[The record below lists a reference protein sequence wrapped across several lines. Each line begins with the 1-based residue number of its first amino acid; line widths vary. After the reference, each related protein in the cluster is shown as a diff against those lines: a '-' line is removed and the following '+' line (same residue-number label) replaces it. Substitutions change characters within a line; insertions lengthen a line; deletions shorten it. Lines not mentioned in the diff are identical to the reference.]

1 MTRPRR
7 YEGPE
12 TPLWYKDAVI
22 YEVHLRAFHD
32 SNADGIGDF
41 PGLTQKLDYL
51 KDLGVNTL
59 WLLPFYPSPLKDDG
73 YDIADYANIHPMYG
87 TMADFQLFLKEAH
100 RRELRVVTELVINH
114 TSDQHEWFQR
124 ARRAPAGH
132 PHRDFYVWSDS
143 PEKYKDARIIFK
155 DFEASNWTWDP
166 VAKAYYWHRFYA
178 HQPDLNFD
186 NREVHKAVKQAL
198 DFWFDKGV
206 DGLRL
211 DAIPYLFEREGTS
224 CENLAET
231 HAYLKTV
238 RAHLDARHKNRL
250 LLAEANQWPED
261 ATAYFGDG
269 NECHM
274 AFHFPIM
281 PRMFMAVHMEDRY
294 PLIDILDQTPP
305 IPANCQWGLFLR
317 NHDEL
322 TLEMVTDEERDY
334 MYRVYAHDPRARINL
349 GIRRR
354 LAPLLANN
362 RRKME
367 LLNGLLFSL
376 PGTPVIYYGDEIGMG
391 DNIYLGDRDG
401 VRTPMQWSAD
411 KNAGFSRANPQK
423 LFLPVTIDPEY
434 HYEAVNVEAQ
444 QGNPHSILWWM
455 KRLISLSRRHKAFGR
470 GTMEILQPENR
481 KVFAFLRQ
489 HEDETLLAV
498 FNLSRFVQFVEL
510 DLARFKGR
518 RPIELFGRTEF
529 PKVADSP
536 YLLTLGPHAFYWF
549 RLENAPAS
557 AVAAPAA
564 PPERAIDVTAE
575 RWTAVF
581 KDHPRAALEEALG
594 HWIPARRWFAGKDR
608 VIKTMKILH
617 AVPVGAENAEAVFA
631 GVQAE
636 FIDGTRQIYSI
647 PLSFASGE
655 RAQQALRDIPGAV
668 VASLRLRRPSGDEL
682 GVVYD
687 AVQDPAFSRGLLE
700 AMGRRRQFRGQGD
713 RVQMT
718 PTPRF
723 RKLRGPDTQ
732 ALGVTLVKTEQSN
745 SSIIYGD
752 RLILKLM
759 RRLEPG
765 VNPDL
770 EIGRFLTERADFHSS
785 PPVGGFLEYARPN
798 EAPMVLGI
806 LSGFV
811 PNQGDA
817 WTYTRDALDRYY
829 EAVVSRAQP
838 LSAAPP
844 RRVIDLVESAP
855 PADFLEIAGA
865 YLEVARGLGLR
876 TADLHLALSSAPDDA
891 DFAPEPYTPFY
902 QRSVYQSMRNQVA
915 HTFPLLRR
923 RLDSLPPPARD
934 EARRILDAQPA
945 ILERFQAVARVK
957 INTTRIRIHGD
968 FHLGQVLHTGK
979 DFIILDFEGE
989 PARPLSER
997 RLKRSPVRDVAGMLR
1012 SLQYAA
1018 YSALQAVEREEEI
1031 PADRLAGLESGAR
1044 LWIAWASS
1052 AYLRAYL
1059 ERAGKA
1065 AFLPDTKENLAILL
1079 DAFLLDRCVAEVGY
1093 ELAHRPDWIR
1103 IPLRGLLRL
1112 LEPAGPA

>member
-1 MTRPRR
+1 MKARR
-7 YEGPE
+7 GYAGPE

-41 PGLTQKLDYL
+41 PGLTEKLDYL
-51 KDLGVNTL
+51 KDLGINTL

-73 YDIADYANIHPMYG
+73 YDIADYENIHPMYG

-100 RRELRVVTELVINH
+100 QRDLKIITELVINH
-114 TSDQHEWFQR
+114 TSDQHGWFQR

-166 VAKAYYWHRFYA
+166 VAKAYYWHRFYS

-186 NREVHKAVKQAL
+186 NPEVHKAVKQAL

-224 CENLAET
+224 CENLPET

-401 VRTPMQWSAD
+401 VRTPMQWSSD

-423 LFLPVTIDPEY
+423 LYLPVTIDPEY
-434 HYEAVNVEAQ
+434 HYEAINVESQ
-444 QGNPHSILWWM
+444 QGNPHSMLWWM
-455 KRLISLSRRHKAFGR
+455 KRLISLSRKHKAFGR
-470 GTMEILQPENR
+470 GTMEILHPENR
-481 KVFAFLRQ
+481 KVFAFIRQ

-510 DLARFKGR
+510 DLGRFKGR
-518 RPIELFGRTEF
+518 RPVELFGRTEF
-529 PKVADSP
+529 PAVGEDP

-549 RLENAPAS
+549 RLDTAPVPS
-557 AVAAPAA
+557 SAAPAA
-564 PPERAIDVTAE
+564 PAAIEVEA

-581 KDHPRAALEEALG
+581 ESRARAALEEAFAR
-594 HWIPARRWFAGKDR
+594 WMPARRWFAGKDR
-608 VIKTMKILH
+608 VIKAMRILH
-617 AVPVGAENAEAVFA
+617 VVPFGADGDDAVFA

-636 FIDGTRQIYSI
+636 FIDGTRQTYSI

-655 RAQQALRDIPGAV
+655 RALTTLHAAPGAV
-668 VASLRLRRPSGDEL
+668 IASLRVRGTSGERS
-682 GVVYD
+682 GVIYD
-687 AVQDPAFSRGLLE
+687 AVHDPAFAADLLE
-700 AMGRRRQFRGQGD
+700 ALGRRRQFRGRGD

-718 PTPRF
+718 PTPGF
-723 RKLRGPDTQ
+723 RRLRGPDSQ
-732 ALGVTLVKTEQSN
+732 PLAAQPVKTEQSN
-745 SSIIYGD
+745 SSIVYGD

-765 VNPDL
+765 LNPDL
-770 EIGRFLTERADFHSS
+770 EIGRFLMERADFKAS
-785 PPVGGFLEYARPN
+785 PPVGGYLEYAKPN
-798 EAPMVLGI
+798 EPPMILGI

-838 LSAAPP
+838 LSSAPARP
-844 RRVIDLVESAP
+844 LLDLVDSAP

-865 YLEVARGLGLR
+865 YLEVARSLGLR
-876 TADLHLALSSAPDDA
+876 TADLHLALASAPDDK
-891 DFAPEPYTPFY
+891 DFSPEPYTPFY
-902 QRSVYQSMRNQVA
+902 QRSVYQSMRNQVGQV
-915 HTFPLLRR
+915 FPLLRK
-923 RLDSLPPPARD
+923 RLDSLSPPARE
-934 EARRILDAQPA
+934 EARRILDLQPA
-945 ILERFQAVARVK
+945 ILERFQAIARTK
-957 INTTRIRIHGD
+957 ISTCRIRIHGD

-979 DFIILDFEGE
+979 DFVILDFEGE

-997 RLKRSPVRDVAGMLR
+997 RLKRSPVRDVAGLLR

-1018 YSALQAVEREEEI
+1018 YSALEAVEREEEI
-1031 PADRLAGLESGAR
+1031 PADRLAGLEAGAR

-1065 AFLPDTKENLAILL
+1065 AFLPATRETLSILL
-1079 DAFLLDRCVAEVGY
+1079 DAFLLDRCVSEIGY

-1103 IPLRGLLRL
+1103 IPMRGLLRH
-1112 LEPAGPA
+1112 LEPAGHA